1 MNIAC
6 EQAMLRPL
14 QRAFNLDLDYSNSL
28 TLSNVREQYPS
39 LERER
44 KVGRHL
50 FNTSYMNSEIRP
62 IFTSLSCNDGK
73 EMYNEA
79 LRESCWFAY

>member
-1 MNIAC
+1 
-6 EQAMLRPL
+6 MLRPP
-14 QRAFNLDLDYSNSL
+14 QRAFNLDLNYSNSF
-28 TLSNVREQYPS
+28 TLSNVGEQYLS
-39 LERER
+39 SEGER

-62 IFTSLSCNDGK
+62 IFTSLSCTDGK